1 MPSSFHRCLEYEM
14 GLKLIGVH
22 GRARSGKDTLA
33 RTLVEEHGFVRMAFA
48 DPMKAAA
55 SILFDWPPEV
65 AFSDEIKDYH
75 SPLWNLTGRQ
85 VFQKFGTEA
94 MRGTFGDD
102 FWIKRWAC
110 DYSRLRKKHSVV
122 VSDVRTNME
131 ADMIRGLGGLIIHL
145 RRDGAGLRG
154 AEGLHSSELGISF
167 NRGTDLHI
175 ENNKGLEDLEMEV
188 NKVVAFI
195 ELHGERLGLRNEMA
209 EA

>member
-1 MPSSFHRCLEYEM
+1 M

-22 GRARSGKDTLA
+22 GKARSGKDTLA

-65 AFSDEIKDYH
+65 AFSDEIKEYH

-102 FWIKRWAC
+102 FWIKRWAV
-110 DYSRLRKKHSVV
+110 DYLKIKDKHSVV
-122 VSDVRTNME
+122 VADVRSNAE
-131 ADMIRGLGGLIIHL
+131 AEIIRQFGGIVVHL
-145 RRDGAGLRG
+145 ERSGAGLKG
-154 AEGLHSSELGISF
+154 KEALHSSEAGITF
-167 NRGTDLHI
+167 NRVRDVRIRNDGTLDELANEAHALI
-175 ENNKGLEDLEMEV
+175 T
-188 NKVVAFI
+188 FI
-195 ELHGERLGLRNEMA
+195 ERYADEFNLRNEVI
-209 EA
+209 